1 LCGTTG
7 KNGHFYSLIMMRY
20 FLRSLSYAWQGLNQF
35 FLRERNGQIQGV
47 IALLVI
53 VAGAFFSINR
63 MEWLAL
69 LGCTALVISLEMLN
83 SAIEKICNLY
93 TPEYHPAVKLIK
105 DIAAA
110 AVLWSAV
117 ISLVVGLLIF
127 VPHLIRLV
135 T

>member
-1 LCGTTG
+1 
-7 KNGHFYSLIMMRY
+7 MRY
-20 FLRSLSYAWQGLNQF
+20 FIRSLSYAWQGLNQF

-53 VAGAFFSINR
+53 ITGAFFGISR

-69 LGCTALVISLEMLN
+69 LVCTGLVISLEMLN

-110 AVLWSAV
+110 AVLWSAA
-117 ISLVVGLLIF
+117 IAAVVGLLIF
-127 VPHLIRLV
+127 VPYLLRSF